1 MITKD
6 GIKLCSLVIH
16 HQAISEIN
24 RACVLLFSSCVSIR
38 NSTAALLFLEKE
50 TTEGTTGKKNKTKQQ
65 TAQRQTEPPQSWTV
79 HGEDADASPA
89 IYLTGTHN
97 WKVCTGTN
105 HWPSVLNHRTI
116 VWPKPQSE
124 LYCQQ
129 PSWRNKKK
137 TRKSMRPTP
146 LRNYKAFWAVNCSVW
161 NPASRSD
168 SFSVDI
174 NDGIPSEV
182 ALPRTTFV
190 VFELSAVE
198 VGWVKS
204 WWTTQSWW
212 TVFDLCE
219 QEGRGRK
226 WFWPLSLNFSL
237 IHACTHY
244 GALLSQDKINAFI
257 AFCKTECYN

>member
-50 TTEGTTGKKNKTKQQ
+50 TMEGTTGKKNKTKQQ

-137 TRKSMRPTP
+137 QEKACDRLPYAIIKPSGQLTAVFGTLHQEATAFQWTSMMEFHLRWPCPEP
-146 LRNYKAFWAVNCSVW
+146 LLWFLSSQRLKWDEWKVGEQLRVGEQSSTFASKKAEEGSGFGRWVWISV
-161 NPASRSD
+161 
-168 SFSVDI
+168 
-174 NDGIPSEV
+174 
-182 ALPRTTFV
+182 
-190 VFELSAVE
+190 
-198 VGWVKS
+198 
-204 WWTTQSWW
+204 
-212 TVFDLCE
+212 
-219 QEGRGRK
+219 
-226 WFWPLSLNFSL
+226 
-237 IHACTHY
+237 
-244 GALLSQDKINAFI
+244 
-257 AFCKTECYN
+257 